1 MMIKTKL
8 INAYFTFNI
17 QRDILNLKNKRF
29 SKRRYA
35 DDKLKNFISR
45 LYHERNSEQQPHV
58 QGCFVRK
65 DIG

>member
-45 LYHERNSEQQPHV
+45 LYHERNSE
-58 QGCFVRK
+58 
-65 DIG
+65 